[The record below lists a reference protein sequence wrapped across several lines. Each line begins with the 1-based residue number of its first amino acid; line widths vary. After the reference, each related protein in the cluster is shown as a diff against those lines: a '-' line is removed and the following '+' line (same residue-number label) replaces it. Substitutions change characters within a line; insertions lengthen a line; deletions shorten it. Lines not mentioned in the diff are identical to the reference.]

1 MRSAGTP
8 GRLCSSSVL
17 PRTPSRS
24 PLRSTSVTALFEAA
38 SIAWQDAESL
48 RPSNT
53 PTTTQPERCFSGLP
67 LFMLNSICFPRVGCS
82 ADGANYRMIFQR
94 SLIREFS
101 LIAIAVVGVLLAIM
115 LTRLLISLLGKAA
128 GGDVLPEA
136 VLGLIAFGILGYLPM
151 LLGIAVFV
159 AVLLALTRSYRDSEM
174 TVWFTSGLSIAA
186 WVRPV
191 LQFALPVALVCALLS
206 IAITPWAQAQSVEYQ
221 RLLASR
227 DDVSSVTPGVFR
239 ESRGRDRV
247 FFVDKL
253 TEKDDQ
259 VNNVFVQSTENNR
272 MGVMV
277 AQRGYIETAENGDR
291 FVLRIEPREAARQAP
306 SNKAIPTLDLL
317 LERKPEHLAE
327 LHWRTAL
334 PLAVVIMA
342 LFAIPLAFVNPRSG
356 RSWNLVLAVLV
367 YALYNNVQS
376 IFQAWTAQGKVPA
389 WLGLWPVHVTMVAV
403 LLVLYWGQLY
413 GARWL
418 AFGR

>member
-1 MRSAGTP
+1 
-8 GRLCSSSVL
+8 
-17 PRTPSRS
+17 
-24 PLRSTSVTALFEAA
+24 
-38 SIAWQDAESL
+38 
-48 RPSNT
+48 
-53 PTTTQPERCFSGLP
+53 
-67 LFMLNSICFPRVGCS
+67 
-82 ADGANYRMIFQR
+82 MIFQR

-101 LIAIAVVGVLLAIM
+101 LIAIAVVAVLLAIM
-115 LTRLLISLLGKAA
+115 LTRLFILFLGRATT
-128 GGDVLPEA
+128 GEVLPEA
-136 VLGLIAFGILGYLPM
+136 VIGLIAFGILGYLPM

-191 LQFALPVALVCALLS
+191 LQFAIPVALVCALLS

-277 AQRGYIETAENGDR
+277 AQRGYVETAENGDR
-291 FVLRIEPREAARQAP
+291 FVVLENGRRYEGTPGTLDYRTVDFDRYALRIEPREAARQAP

-317 LERKPEHLAE
+317 VERKPEHLAE
-327 LHWRTAL
+327 LHWRVAL

-342 LFAIPLAFVNPRSG
+342 LFAVPLAFVNPRSG

-367 YALYNNVQS
+367 YALYNNLLS

-389 WLGLWPVHVTMVAV
+389 WLGLWPVHATMVV
-403 LLVLYWGQLY
+403 IMLFLFWRQLQ

-418 AFGR
+418 AFRQ

>member
-1 MRSAGTP
+1 
-8 GRLCSSSVL
+8 
-17 PRTPSRS
+17 
-24 PLRSTSVTALFEAA
+24 
-38 SIAWQDAESL
+38 
-48 RPSNT
+48 
-53 PTTTQPERCFSGLP
+53 
-67 LFMLNSICFPRVGCS
+67 
-82 ADGANYRMIFQR
+82 MIFQR

-136 VLGLIAFGILGYLPM
+136 VIGLIAFGVLTYLPV

-186 WVRPV
+186 WVKPV

-239 ESRGRDRV
+239 ESRSSDRV

-253 TEKDDQ
+253 SEKDDQ

-277 AQRGYIETAENGDR
+277 AQKGFIETAENGDR
-291 FVLRIEPREAARQAP
+291 FVVLLKGRRYEGTPGTLDYRTVDFDRYALRIEPREAARQAP
-306 SNKAIPTLDLL
+306 SNKATATLDLL
-317 LERKPEHLAE
+317 AERKPEQLAE
-327 LHWRTAL
+327 LHWRVAL

-342 LFAIPLAFVNPRSG
+342 LFAIPLAFVNPRQG
-356 RSWNLVLAVLV
+356 RSWNLILAVLV
-367 YALYNNVQS
+367 YALYNNLLS

-389 WLGLWPVHVTMVAV
+389 WLGLWPVHVTMVLI
-403 LLVLYWGQLY
+403 LLVLYWRQLY
-413 GARWL
+413 GVRWL

>member
-1 MRSAGTP
+1 
-8 GRLCSSSVL
+8 
-17 PRTPSRS
+17 
-24 PLRSTSVTALFEAA
+24 
-38 SIAWQDAESL
+38 
-48 RPSNT
+48 
-53 PTTTQPERCFSGLP
+53 
-67 LFMLNSICFPRVGCS
+67 
-82 ADGANYRMIFQR
+82 MIFQR

-101 LIAIAVVGVLLAIM
+101 LIAIAVVGVLLAII

-136 VLGLIAFGILGYLPM
+136 VIGLIAFGVLTYLPV

-186 WVRPV
+186 WVKPV

-239 ESRGRDRV
+239 ESRSSDRV

-253 TEKDDQ
+253 SEKDDQ

-277 AQRGYIETAENGDR
+277 AQKGFIETAENGDR
-291 FVLRIEPREAARQAP
+291 FVVLLKGRRYEGTPGTLDYRTVDFDRYALRIEPREAARQAP
-306 SNKAIPTLDLL
+306 SNKATATLDLL
-317 LERKPEHLAE
+317 AERKPEQLAE
-327 LHWRTAL
+327 LHWRVAL

-342 LFAIPLAFVNPRSG
+342 LFAIPLAFVNPRQG
-356 RSWNLVLAVLV
+356 RSWNLILAVLV
-367 YALYNNVQS
+367 YALYNNLLS
-376 IFQAWTAQGKVPA
+376 IFQAWTAQGKVPSG
-389 WLGLWPVHVTMVAV
+389 LGLWPVHVTMVV
-403 LLVLYWGQLY
+403 ILLVLYWRQLY